1 MMQSQMFKDIKAAS
15 AQAQKKA
22 GKVTKAPAAKAG
34 VAAKVAAV
42 RVEDRA

>member
-34 VAAKVAAV
+34 AAKVAAV